1 MDNIIQVKT
10 GGKLYIAG
18 EYAILTPS
26 QSAIIKNIP
35 IYITATIKS
44 AKEISIWSD
53 MFAYCVGIAADSN
66 YSLIQE
72 TITVLANFLGKE
84 IADLSPFSL
93 EINGELGR
101 DGKKFGIG
109 SSGSVTILTLKA
121 LSRFYQ
127 LDLSTDTIFKLAAYT
142 LIKRG
147 DNGSMGDLACI
158 AYDNL
163 VYFTAFDRQLVRTW
177 IVSDDLRTVLE
188 RDWGYRI
195 SVLYPKIACDFLV
208 GWTKQPSISN
218 KMVNLVKSSIT
229 PSFLKVSQENVEKL
243 SQGLLNGQK
252 DVIKE
257 SLATSSQL
265 LENLNPA
272 IYTERLRQLKAAE
285 KGLDVIAKSSGS
297 GGGDCGIALSFKDRD
312 SHLLVERWQ
321 KAGIEL
327 LYQEKL

>member
-35 IYITATIKS
+35 IYMTATIKS

-53 MFAYCVGIAADSN
+53 MFAYCVGMAADSN

-72 TITVLANFLGKE
+72 TITVLANFLGNE
-84 IADLSPFSL
+84 
-93 EINGELGR
+93 ELGR

-163 VYFTAFDRQLVRTW
+163 VYF
-177 IVSDDLRTVLE
+177 
-188 RDWGYRI
+188 
-195 SVLYPKIACDFLV
+195 
-208 GWTKQPSISN
+208 
-218 KMVNLVKSSIT
+218 
-229 PSFLKVSQENVEKL
+229 L
-243 SQGLLNGQK
+243 SL
-252 DVIKE
+252 IH
-257 SLATSSQL
+257 
-265 LENLNPA
+265 
-272 IYTERLRQLKAAE
+272 I
-285 KGLDVIAKSSGS
+285 
-297 GGGDCGIALSFKDRD
+297 
-312 SHLLVERWQ
+312 
-321 KAGIEL
+321 
-327 LYQEKL
+327 